1 VVALSLALL
10 VAGFLL
16 AAIQTASVIHPPTV
30 TTLPVT
36 PRKDPPVLRFLGRLG
51 LVVLVIATTALA
63 LAVYGHAVVPTP

>member
-1 VVALSLALL
+1 MRRHGCGCAVVALSLALL

-30 TTLPVT
+30 TTLPV
-36 PRKDPPVLRFLGRLG
+36 
-51 LVVLVIATTALA
+51 IATTALA